1 MGRWKKETESQKKN
15 LQDRSQVELHSSW
28 VKFMDFCG
36 EVRYGTIEV
45 KLAEGL
51 PVRTKHVTR
60 KIKFD

>member
-1 MGRWKKETESQKKN
+1 M
-15 LQDRSQVELHSSW
+15 HSSW

-36 EVRYGTIEV
+36 ELRYGTIEV
-45 KLAEGL
+45 KLDEGL